1 MLKFHNH
8 YQRMKKYG
16 CAAPMVKRM
25 HVNEDGSVEFS
36 NRPSN
41 DALPPAELYDLETNL
56 KAKVNLD
63 AVPTKIV
70 DSGILTDAVIN
81 ELNSIKNESE
91 IKPAETTEITEPTQT
106 SIKEA

>member
-1 MLKFHNH
+1 MFKFHNH

-41 DALPPAELYDLETNL
+41 DVLPPAELYDLETNL

-81 ELNSIKNESE
+81 ELNSIKDESE
-91 IKPAETTEITEPTQT
+91 TKPAEPIQTNQTIQT
-106 SIKEA
+106 SSQEV

>member
-8 YQRMKKYG
+8 YQKMKKYG

-25 HVNEDGSVEFS
+25 HINEDGSVEFS
-36 NRPSN
+36 SKPSN
-41 DALPPAELYDLETNL
+41 DALPSAELYDLETNL

-70 DSGILTDAVIN
+70 DSGILTDTVIN
-81 ELNSIKNESE
+81 ELNSITDEPES
-91 IKPAETTEITEPTQT
+91 KPAEESIQTTQT
-106 SIKEA
+106 NSQEV